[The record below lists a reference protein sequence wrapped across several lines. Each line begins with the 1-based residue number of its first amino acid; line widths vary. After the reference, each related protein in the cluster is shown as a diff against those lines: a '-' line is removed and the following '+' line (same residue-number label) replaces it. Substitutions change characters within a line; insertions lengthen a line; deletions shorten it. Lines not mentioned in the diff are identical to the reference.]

1 MNKRLLGTGAL
12 LFLFLLLAAGQ
23 DKSKKAYELI
33 YEDIQVLKKQ
43 LMALEA
49 RLAKDAAD
57 IQSLGE
63 QVRQVQNQIKT
74 IQQVQTDFREGIK
87 SISPQYQVLLDKV
100 DQINLILARISEDL
114 LVLKGP
120 HAPPSIPAEAPKES
134 RPTPGEKK
142 PPEQKK
148 ELPKAGDKA
157 VPPLPALSPQDV
169 YNTAYADYLQGN
181 FDLAID
187 GFKIYRDNFPES
199 PLADNALFWIGECH
213 FSQKKFG
220 AAIEEFNDLILNYP
234 QSDKIAATY
243 LKKGLALAELGRKE
257 EALMVLKLLLGKYP
271 FEEEARIAQDKIKD
285 LVPKDERRQ

>member
-1 MNKRLLGTGAL
+1 MKKRLLGTAVVFL
-12 LFLFLLLAAGQ
+12 LLPLLAAGQ

-49 RLAKDAAD
+49 RLAKDSAD
-57 IQSLGE
+57 IQSLSE
-63 QVRQVQNQIKT
+63 QVRQLQNQVKT
-74 IQQVQTDFREGIK
+74 IQQVQTDLQEGIK

-100 DQINLILARISEDL
+100 DQVNQILARISEDL
-114 LVLKGP
+114 LILKGP
-120 HAPPSIPAEAPKES
+120 PSQPSIPAEAPKES

-142 PPEQKK
+142 QPEQKK
-148 ELPKAGDKA
+148 ELPKAGDQA
-157 VPPLPALSPQDV
+157 VAPLSSLSPQDV

-199 PLADNALFWIGECH
+199 PLADNALFWIGECY
-213 FSQKKFG
+213 FSQKKFE
-220 AAIEEFNDLILNYP
+220 AAIEQLNDLILNYP

-271 FEEEARIAQDKIKD
+271 LEEEARIAQAKIKD